1 MNTNPINPYTL
12 LKNRA
17 HNFEKQVVNPVTK
30 VATWFAKKDLDAGWN
45 LKFIYHRVEAAD
57 ALGFD
62 SKLIATD
69 RGLEVIYVKRP
80 EREFF

>member
-1 MNTNPINPYTL
+1 MKTKPINHYTVL
-12 LKNRA
+12 LARA
-17 HNFEKQVVNPVTK
+17 HNFEQQVANPVTK